1 MNEPGYQQ
9 PQMEPHYSEPPGSDP
24 TFFQRLKKLLA
35 PIGIAIVLILKFG
48 AKLKF
53 LVLPVL
59 KFFPLLLKTGGTMVL
74 SVAAYALA
82 WGWLFAVG
90 FVLLLF
96 VHECGHLVVA
106 RIFGL
111 NVGAPMF
118 MPFMGAII
126 ALKDSPKDAWMEAW
140 VGIGGPLLGTA
151 GAALCEVIFLVTGEP
166 LFRALAYTGFFLNLF
181 NLAPIGF
188 LDGGRI
194 VTALSPWLWI
204 VGAAV
209 LVGLMV
215 MEPNFI
221 VALIL
226 IMSIPRL
233 ISLFR
238 KRTDEEKRYYEVT
251 PGRRFIMAF
260 LYFGLIA
267 FLLAGMATT
276 HIPPSRQD

>member
-1 MNEPGYQQ
+1 MNESELQQ
-9 PQMEPHYSEPPGSDP
+9 SQMEPRYSEPPGSDP
-24 TFFQRLKKLLA
+24 TFFQRLKKLFA
-35 PIGIAIVLILKFG
+35 PIGIALVLLVKFG

-53 LVLPVL
+53 LVIPFL

-74 SVAAYALA
+74 SIGAYALA

-96 VHECGHLVVA
+96 IHECGHLIVA
-106 RIFGL
+106 RTFGL
-111 NVGAPMF
+111 NVGAPVF
-118 MPFMGAII
+118 IPFMGAVI

-140 VGIGGPLLGTA
+140 VGIGGPLLGTV
-151 GAALCEVIFLVTGEP
+151 GAVLCEGLFLITGNE
-166 LFRALAYTGFFLNLF
+166 LFRALAYTGFLLNLF
-181 NLAPIGF
+181 NLAPLGV

-209 LVGLMV
+209 LVGMLV
-215 MEPNFI
+215 TEPNFI

-226 IMSIPRL
+226 IFSVPRL
-233 ISLFR
+233 VSLFR
-238 KRTDEEKRYYEVT
+238 KKTDEERRYYEVS
-251 PGRRFIMAF
+251 PGRRLIMAG

-267 FLLAGMATT
+267 FLLAGMASK
-276 HIPPSRQD
+276 HVPMP

>member
-1 MNEPGYQQ
+1 MNESELQQ
-9 PQMEPHYSEPPGSDP
+9 SQMEPRYSEPPGSDP
-24 TFFQRLKKLLA
+24 TFFQRLKKLFA
-35 PIGIAIVLILKFG
+35 PIGIALVLLVKFG

-53 LVLPVL
+53 LVIPFL

-74 SVAAYALA
+74 SIGAYALA

-96 VHECGHLVVA
+96 IHECGHLIVA
-106 RIFGL
+106 RTFGL
-111 NVGAPMF
+111 NVGAPVF
-118 MPFMGAII
+118 IPFMGAVI

-140 VGIGGPLLGTA
+140 VGIGGPLLGTV
-151 GAALCEVIFLVTGEP
+151 GAVLCEGLFLITGNE
-166 LFRALAYTGFFLNLF
+166 LFRALAYTGFLLNLF
-181 NLAPIGF
+181 NLAPLGF

-209 LVGLMV
+209 LVGMLV
-215 MEPNFI
+215 TEPNFI

-226 IMSIPRL
+226 IFSVPRL
-233 ISLFR
+233 VSLFR
-238 KRTDEEKRYYEVT
+238 KKTDEERRYYEVS
-251 PGRRFIMAF
+251 PGRRLIMAG

-267 FLLAGMATT
+267 FLLAGMASK
-276 HIPPSRQD
+276 HVPMP